1 MIRPLLALGTL
12 LAAASAAADPF
23 SITYLVDYKAF
34 KANAAAG
41 QPLTLSFYSDAACT
55 TSIGDVATTVDDA
68 TLVWER
74 VARVPVKKAKPKPP
88 AVAVLRGAVDLTG
101 GSSPAIYLRV
111 TGDAILAAGGECQV
125 QTGGGLGPMGPAG
138 ATGATG
144 ATGAE
149 GAAGAS
155 GADGAT
161 GATGPTGARGDTG
174 PKGITGP
181 TGIPGPSGPA
191 GPMGPPGPDGVVSTH
206 AWGGDIS
213 DALAG
218 SATDFVFAG
227 PTVTVTLA
235 AGQSV
240 AGVADAVLGYVDQ
253 PQPIPISYTLC
264 YQPTSGGALAPASNP
279 TIPNAEASNQS
290 ASFSAVAAFS
300 PGAGEW
306 RVGFCVLNEDDATLD
321 DNGRVNGWIQ
331 VTD

>member
-1 MIRPLLALGTL
+1 MIRTLLTLGTL
-12 LAAASAAADPF
+12 LAAASAAADPLP
-23 SITYLVDYKAF
+23 ITYLVDYKTF

-55 TSIGDVATTVDDA
+55 ASIGDVATTVDDA

-74 VARVPVKKAKPKPP
+74 VVRVPVKKAKPKPP

-111 TGDAILAAGGECQV
+111 TGDAVLAAGGECQV

-144 ATGAE
+144 SPGAE
-149 GAAGAS
+149 GAAGAT
-155 GADGAT
+155 GAVGAT

-174 PKGITGP
+174 PKGVTGTTGLPGP
-181 TGIPGPSGPA
+181 TGPA
-191 GPMGPPGPDGVVSTH
+191 GPAGPPGPDGVVSTH
-206 AWGGDIS
+206 TWGGDIS
-213 DALAG
+213 AIAG
-218 SATDFVFAG
+218 GASDFVFAG
-227 PTVTVTLA
+227 PTVTVTLTT
-235 AGQSV
+235 GQSV

-264 YQPTSGGALAPASNP
+264 YQPTSGGAVTPASNP
-279 TIPNAEASNQS
+279 TIPTAEASNQS
-290 ASFSAVAAFS
+290 ASFSAAAAFS

-306 RVGFCVLNEDDATLD
+306 RFGFCVLNEDGAALD
-321 DNGRVNGWIQ
+321 DNDRVNGWIQ